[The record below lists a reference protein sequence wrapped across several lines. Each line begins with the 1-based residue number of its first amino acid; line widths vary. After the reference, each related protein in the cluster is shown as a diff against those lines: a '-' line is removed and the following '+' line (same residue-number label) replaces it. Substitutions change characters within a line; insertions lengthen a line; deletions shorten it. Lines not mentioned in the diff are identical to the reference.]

1 MRKAQQVRQRY
12 EETVSISCE
21 ARCED
26 GSTDL
31 RHVRRS
37 MEKRGRKKASLFG
50 ILNERLPQ
58 MAERSTRGVTAP

>member
-12 EETVSISCE
+12 EETVSVSCE

-37 MEKRGRKKASLFG
+37 MEKAGAEEGKSFWN
-50 ILNERLPQ
+50 IERE
-58 MAERSTRGVTAP
+58 AATNG